1 MLPSRK
7 PAPKMQGLPHRN
19 LQQGRDFWI
28 FDDIIPDP
36 DAVRARLLARKDWI
50 LGAPHRNES
59 WPGMRAVP
67 ALLPE
72 ELAIVEMR
80 VRAATG
86 AKRLWQ
92 EKAPDGA
99 SLDHNCVQIV
109 GPAESG
115 PRPHTDS
122 KTLCRYAAVLYLS
135 PNAPTSCG
143 TSFYRVKM
151 PNGQLG
157 GNQVPAPHANLVE
170 ALGIRFVS
178 SDSFVEDKRIENR
191 YNRLLL
197 YRADLIHSATDYFGR
212 TMVDKRMTT
221 VFFWM
226 A

>member
-1 MLPSRK
+1 MIPPKSA
-7 PAPKMQGLPHRN
+7 APNTRGLTHRN
-19 LQQGRDFWI
+19 LQEGRDYWI
-28 FDDIIPDP
+28 FDGVLPNP
-36 DAVRARLLARKDWI
+36 DASRARLLARKDWVF
-50 LGAPHRNES
+50 GAPFRNES

-67 ALLPE
+67 ALLPD
-72 ELAIVEMR
+72 ELAIVEDR
-80 VRAATG
+80 VRKATG
-86 AKRLWQ
+86 AKKLWQ
-92 EKAPDGA
+92 ENAPEGA

-115 PRPHTDS
+115 PKPHTDS
-122 KTLCRYAAVLYLS
+122 RKLCRYAAVLYLS
-135 PNAPTSCG
+135 PHAPPSCG

-170 ALGIRFVS
+170 ALGTRYVP
-178 SDSFVEDKRIENR
+178 SDLFVEDKRVDNR

-197 YRADLIHSATDYFGR
+197 YRADLIHSATDYFGN
-212 TMVDKRMTT
+212 TMTNKRMTS

>member
-1 MLPSRK
+1 MFPHSGPVPRLN
-7 PAPKMQGLPHRN
+7 GLPHRN
-19 LQQGRDFWI
+19 LKEGRDYWI
-28 FDDIIPDP
+28 FDNVLVDP
-36 DAVRARLLARKDWI
+36 DGVRRRLLLRRDWVF
-50 LGAPHRNES
+50 GAPIRNEG

-67 ALLPE
+67 ALLPD
-72 ELAIVEMR
+72 ELAIVEAL
-80 VRAATG
+80 VKKATG

-115 PRPHTDS
+115 PKPHTDS
-122 KTLCRYAAVLYLS
+122 KKLCRYAAVLYLN
-135 PNAPTSCG
+135 PHAPSSCG
-143 TSFYRVKM
+143 TSFYRVKL

-157 GNQVPAPHANLVE
+157 GNMVPDPHANLVE
-170 ALGIRFVS
+170 ALGTRYVPG
-178 SDSFVEDKRIENR
+178 DSFVEDKRIENR
-191 YNRLLL
+191 FNRMVL

-212 TMVDKRMTT
+212 TMSDKRMTT

>member
-1 MLPSRK
+1 MLPPAK
-7 PAPKMQGLPHRN
+7 PVPKMNGLPHRN
-19 LQQGRDFWI
+19 LQEGRDYWVFDNVLPNPEGTRRRLLQRQDWI
-28 FDDIIPDP
+28 F
-36 DAVRARLLARKDWI
+36 
-50 LGAPHRNES
+50 GAPIRNEG

-67 ALLPE
+67 ALLPD
-72 ELAIVEMR
+72 ELAIVEAL
-80 VRAATG
+80 VKKATG

-115 PRPHTDS
+115 PKPHTDS
-122 KTLCRYAAVLYLS
+122 KKLCRYAAVLYLT
-135 PNAPTSCG
+135 PFAPTTCG

-157 GNQVPAPHANLVE
+157 GNMVPAPHANLVE
-170 ALGIRFVS
+170 ALGTRYVPG
-178 SDSFVEDKRIENR
+178 DSFVEDKRIDNR
-191 YNRLLL
+191 FNRMVL

-212 TMVDKRMTT
+212 TMSDKRMTT

>member
-1 MLPSRK
+1 MIPPRG
-7 PAPKMQGLPHRN
+7 PAPKFNGLQHRN
-19 LQQGRDFWI
+19 LQEGRDFWVI
-28 FDDIIPDP
+28 DNILP
-36 DAVRARLLARKDWI
+36 DADALRARLLARKDWV
-50 LGAPHRNES
+50 LGAPYRNET

-67 ALLPE
+67 ALLPD
-72 ELAIVEMR
+72 ELAIVEER
-80 VRAATG
+80 VRKATG

-109 GPAESG
+109 GAAESG
-115 PRPHTDS
+115 QRPHTDS
-122 KTLCRYAAVLYLS
+122 RKLCRYAAVLYLT
-135 PNAPTSCG
+135 PNAPPSCG
-143 TSFYRVKM
+143 TSFFRVKM

-157 GNQVPAPHANLVE
+157 GNQVPPPHANLVE
-170 ALGIRFVS
+170 ALGTRYVG
-178 SDSFVEDKRIENR
+178 SDSFVEDKRVENR

-212 TMVDKRMTT
+212 TMGDKRMTS

>member
-1 MLPSRK
+1 MIPQRS
-7 PAPKMQGLPHRN
+7 PAPKMNGLQHRN
-19 LQQGRDFWI
+19 LQEGRDYWV
-28 FDDIIPDP
+28 FDGALPDP
-36 DAVRARLLARKDWI
+36 GVLRARLLNRKDWVM
-50 LGAPHRNES
+50 GAPFRNES

-72 ELAIVEMR
+72 ELAIIEER
-80 VRAATG
+80 VRKATG

-122 KTLCRYAAVLYLS
+122 RKLCRYAAVLYLS
-135 PNAPTSCG
+135 PNAPPSCG

-157 GNQVPAPHANLVE
+157 GNQVPPPHANLVE
-170 ALGIRFVS
+170 AFGTRFVPP
-178 SDSFVEDKRIENR
+178 DSFVEDKRIDNR
-191 YNRLLL
+191 FNRLLL

-212 TMVDKRMTT
+212 SMLDKRMTA

>member
-1 MLPSRK
+1 MIPPRA
-7 PAPKMQGLPHRN
+7 PAPKMNGLQHRN
-19 LQQGRDFWI
+19 LQEGRDFWV
-28 FDDIIPDP
+28 FDKVLPEPD
-36 DAVRARLLARKDWI
+36 VLRARLLGRKDWVM
-50 LGAPHRNES
+50 GAPFRDES

-72 ELAIVEMR
+72 ELAVVEER
-80 VRAATG
+80 VRKATG

-122 KTLCRYAAVLYLS
+122 RKLCRYAAVLYLS
-135 PNAPTSCG
+135 PNAPPSCG
-143 TSFYRVKM
+143 TSFFRVKM

-157 GNQVPAPHANLVE
+157 GNQVPPPHANLVE
-170 ALGIRFVS
+170 ALGTRFVPP
-178 SDSFVEDKRIENR
+178 DSFVEDKRVDNIF
-191 YNRLLL
+191 NRLLL
-197 YRADLIHSATDYFGR
+197 YRADLIHSASGYFGR
-212 TMVDKRMTT
+212 TMGDKRMTA

-226 A
+226 S